1 MATKRVSLPSVRPP
15 PAALPT
21 CTRTKLLQPTLRGS
35 LPCSWL
41 LCRFRQ
47 KAESAECAL
56 SRPETCSDFK
66 TRPKK
71 ITNPQLLMSFLYALN
86 QWGAWRPFK
95 TLNSAAV
102 FRFGGAKH
110 MLHKGGLVWKEGG
123 EFQAFLRTFT
133 PSEAGMRDRLPLNSD
148 VSPAFDHV

>member
-1 MATKRVSLPSVRPP
+1 MWQQSVFLFPVCDHHQQHRLLALGQSCSSQRCAGPCRAAGFCVVSGRRLRVQSVHCPSQQL
-15 PAALPT
+15 A
-21 CTRTKLLQPTLRGS
+21 
-35 LPCSWL
+35 
-41 LCRFRQ
+41 
-47 KAESAECAL
+47 
-56 SRPETCSDFK
+56 DFK

-86 QWGAWRPFK
+86 QWGAWRPVK

-102 FRFGGAKH
+102 FRFGGAEH